1 MENFKIIPHFKD
13 SSHFQDFW
21 TKGNGKQLQ
30 QWSNANLNFTDFE
43 KFAPFYYRC
52 DDLGDKVVKDI
63 YLKKSFKKATSEIE
77 NYIKNGVDFNDPNI
91 PESVKKLF
99 QQTQEVPTWV
109 DWNLIESG
117 AGLCRR
123 SGLNSLIV
131 LRDYTLM
138 GGYDNAYLTKPLIH
152 TGALKKGAV
161 KRLADTLNFWV
172 NVTRNNA
179 LQPHQKGY
187 EMAIKT
193 RLIHSYSRLMILEKS
208 KDWDTEKYG
217 LPINT
222 WDMVATYIGF
232 SLVFL
237 HGLKKMDI
245 HISEEEEKGH
255 FMLWKY
261 IGHLIG
267 IPENLLPNT
276 KKEAT
281 ESFYLWTS
289 IQPSSDKDSVLLA
302 QSLLDENLEAT
313 FLKYHFQR
321 KTLRNLHASMNWFL
335 LDKEVNERLKI
346 TKVKFPNA
354 FANMIRFRNRW
365 FQKFNS
371 LEKQIKIGGDAQE
384 KVLDDYLKIAPRNV
398 HG

>member
-1 MENFKIIPHFKD
+1 MEVYQLQPTYKD
-13 SSHFQDFW
+13 APHFQDFW
-21 TKGNGKQLQ
+21 KNGNGKKMKE
-30 QWSNANLNFTDFE
+30 WSGAHLSFDQFE
-43 KFAPFYYRC
+43 KFEPYYYRC
-52 DDLGDKVVKDI
+52 DDLGDAVVKDV
-63 YLKKSFKKATSEIE
+63 YFKKSFKDASAEIE
-77 NYIKNGVDFNDPNI
+77 NYIRNGVDAQDSNI

-99 QQTQEVPTWV
+99 QETQHIPDWV
-109 DWNLIESG
+109 DWELMEMG

-138 GGYDNAYLTKPLIH
+138 GGYDNAYLTKPLIF

-172 NVTRNNA
+172 NVTRKYSMKT
-179 LQPHQKGY
+179 HQKGY

-193 RLIHSYSRLMILEKS
+193 RLIHSYSRLMILEKT
-208 KDWDTEKYG
+208 KNWDTKNYG

-222 WDMVATYIGF
+222 WDMIATYIGF

-237 HGLKKMDI
+237 HGLKKMDM
-245 HISEEEEKGH
+245 HITPEEEKGH

-261 IGHLIG
+261 IGYLIG
-267 IPENLLPNT
+267 IPENLLPNN

-281 ESFYLWTS
+281 ESFYCWTS

-335 LDKEVNERLKI
+335 LDKEVNERLQIPKL
-346 TKVKFPNA
+346 KFPNA

-365 FQKFNS
+365 FQKFNNY
-371 LEKQIKIGGDAQE
+371 EKQLKIGGEAQE

>member
-1 MENFKIIPHFKD
+1 MEVYQLQPTYKD
-13 SSHFQDFW
+13 APHFQDFW
-21 TKGNGKQLQ
+21 KNGNGKKMQE
-30 QWSNANLNFTDFE
+30 WSGAHLSFDQFE
-43 KFAPFYYRC
+43 KFAPYYYRC
-52 DDLGDKVVKDI
+52 DDLGDAVVKDV
-63 YLKKSFKKATSEIE
+63 YFKKSFKEASAEIE
-77 NYIKNGVDFNDPNI
+77 NYIRNGVNAQDSNI

-99 QQTQEVPTWV
+99 QETQQIPDWV
-109 DWNLIESG
+109 DWELMEMG

-138 GGYDNAYLTKPLIH
+138 GGYDNAYLTKPLIF

-172 NVTRNNA
+172 NVTRKYSMKT
-179 LQPHQKGY
+179 HQKGY

-193 RLIHSYSRLMILEKS
+193 RLIHSYSRLMILEKT
-208 KDWDTEKYG
+208 KNWDTKNYG

-222 WDMVATYIGF
+222 WDMIATYIGF

-237 HGLKKMDI
+237 HGLKKMDM
-245 HISEEEEKGH
+245 HITPEEEKGH

-261 IGHLIG
+261 IGYLIG
-267 IPENLLPNT
+267 IPENLLPNN

-281 ESFYLWTS
+281 ASFYCWTS
-289 IQPSSDKDSVLLA
+289 IQPSSDEDSVLLA

-335 LDKEVNERLKI
+335 LDKEVNERLQI
-346 TKVKFPNA
+346 PKVKFPNA

-365 FQKFNS
+365 FQKFNKY
-371 LEKQIKIGGDAQE
+371 EKQLKIGGEAQE

>member
-1 MENFKIIPHFKD
+1 MEVYQLQPTFKD
-13 SSHFQDFW
+13 APHFQDFW
-21 TKGNGKQLQ
+21 KNGNGKKMQE
-30 QWSNANLNFTDFE
+30 WSGAHLNFDQFE
-43 KFAPFYYRC
+43 KFAPYYYRC
-52 DDLGDKVVKDI
+52 DDLGDEVVKDV
-63 YLKKSFKKATSEIE
+63 YFKKSFKEASAEIE
-77 NYIKNGVDFNDPNI
+77 NYIRNGVDAQDSNI

-99 QQTQEVPTWV
+99 QETQHIPDWV
-109 DWNLIESG
+109 DWELMEMG

-138 GGYDNAYLTKPLIH
+138 GGYDNAYLTKPLIF

-172 NVTRNNA
+172 NVTRKYSMKT
-179 LQPHQKGY
+179 HQKGY

-193 RLIHSYSRLMILEKS
+193 RLIHSYSRLMILEKT
-208 KDWDTEKYG
+208 KNWDTKNYG

-222 WDMVATYIGF
+222 WDMIATYIGF

-237 HGLKKMDI
+237 HGLKKMDM
-245 HISEEEEKGH
+245 HITPEEEKGH

-261 IGHLIG
+261 IGYLIG
-267 IPENLLPNT
+267 IPENLLPNN

-281 ESFYLWTS
+281 ESFYCWTS
-289 IQPSSDKDSVLLA
+289 IQPSSDEDSVLLA

-335 LDKEVNERLKI
+335 LDKEVNERLQI
-346 TKVKFPNA
+346 PKVKFPNA

-365 FQKFNS
+365 FQKFNNY
-371 LEKQIKIGGDAQE
+371 EKQLKIGGEAQE

>member
-1 MENFKIIPHFKD
+1 MNTPQLQPQFQNTENFLK
-13 SSHFQDFW
+13 FW
-21 TKGNGKQLQ
+21 NLGNGKQLQ
-30 QWSNANLNFTDFE
+30 EWSNAELSFKNFE
-43 KFAPFYYRC
+43 KFAPLYYQF
-52 DDLGDKVVKDI
+52 DELGDNVVKDI
-63 YLKKSFKKATSEIE
+63 YFKQNFQEATKEIE
-77 NYIKNGVDFNDPNI
+77 NYVKNGVDFNDSNI
-91 PESVKKLF
+91 PESVKILF
-99 QQTQEVPTWV
+99 LQTQNIPAWV
-109 DWNLIESG
+109 DWELIESG

-138 GGYDNAYLTKPLIH
+138 GGYDNAYLTKPLIF

-172 NVTRNNA
+172 NVTRKNA

-187 EMAIKT
+187 EVAIKT
-193 RLIHSYSRLMILEKS
+193 RLIHSYSRLMILEKRP
-208 KDWDTEKYG
+208 DWNTEKWG

-222 WDMVATYIGF
+222 WDMIATYIGF

-237 HGLKKMDI
+237 HGLKKMDM

-261 IGHLIG
+261 IGYLIG
-267 IPENLLPNT
+267 IPADFLPNN

-289 IQPSSDKDSVLLA
+289 IQPSSDKDSILLA

-313 FLKYHFQR
+313 FLKYQFQR

-335 LDKEVNERLKI
+335 LDQEVNERLNI
-346 TKVKFPNA
+346 PKVRFPYV
-354 FANMIRFRNRW
+354 FANLIRFRNRW
-365 FQKFNS
+365 FQKFNDY
-371 LEKQIKIGGDAQE
+371 EKQVKIGGDAQE
-384 KVLDDYLKIAPRNV
+384 KVLEDYLKIAPRNV